1 MSTLLLRLAAPMQS
15 WGVESKFD
23 YRKTGR
29 EPSKSGVVGLLAAA
43 LGRGRGESVE
53 DLAALR
59 FGVRVEQPGQILRD
73 LQIAKYQKSKSRVD
87 TYFTYRDYLCDAAFL
102 VGLESSQEEVL
113 QGLVQALQAPAFPLF
128 LGRRSCPP
136 TLPLVLGIRPG
147 NLEETLTRE
156 PWQASDWF
164 QKKAKRSER
173 TVWLRVLVDAPAEED
188 GIFQHDNP
196 KSFHIQRRE
205 YGYRKVQE
213 LPSVAIYQPDTE
225 TVEHNPMKGW

>member
-15 WGVESKFD
+15 WGMESKFD

-43 LGRGRGESVE
+43 LGRGRGDSVE
-53 DLAALR
+53 DLTALR
-59 FGVRVEQPGQILRD
+59 FGVRIDQPGQVLRD
-73 LQIAKYQKSKSRVD
+73 LQIAKYQKSKTKVD

-102 VGLESSQEEVL
+102 VGLESAQEEVL
-113 QGLVQALQAPAFPLF
+113 QGLVRALQAPVFPLF

-136 TLPLVLGIRPG
+136 TQPLVLGIRSG
-147 NLEETLTRE
+147 NLEETLAQE

-164 QKKAKRSER
+164 QKKARKSSQ
-173 TVWLRVLVDAPAEED
+173 TVWLRVLVDAAAEEE
-188 GIFQHDNP
+188 GIFQHDCP
-196 KSFHIQRRE
+196 KSFHVERRE

-213 LPSVAIYQPDTE
+213 LPSVAICRSDIE
-225 TVEHNPMKGW
+225 KIEHDPMKGW